1 MIAISLAVAF
11 MVTVT
16 KPKQSSPLARRTL
29 AVCGGAHSLHDG
41 FTDAIYVLLP
51 IWSQALG
58 LSLVQVGLLKSIASA
73 ALAGFQLPAG
83 FLSERFGATVILAL
97 GTMVAGLGYILAGFA
112 GGFVGLALAL
122 AVVGAGAAVQ
132 HPLSSAL
139 VANAYRDGGRRAALG
154 IYNFTGDVGKMLLPT
169 SVAVGI
175 GFIGWRESSMAVGAL
190 GLVGGVLIWVLLHR
204 LALSVAAAKTAAA
217 KGATEPSKAEA
228 PLRGWGIR
236 DPLGF
241 SLLSSIGLLDTATRY
256 AFLPFLPFLLM
267 EKGAAIE
274 SVGFA
279 MTLVFA
285 GGAVGKFA
293 CGLLAERLG
302 IIRTV
307 VLTEVLTA
315 VGIIALLTASLTAA
329 LILLPL
335 IGIALNGTSSVL
347 YGTVSEFVD
356 EDRQAR
362 AFSLFYTVGLAS
374 GAVSPVIFGA
384 IGDAASVTV
393 SLSLVAGMALLII
406 GICPFLAPKIVEK
419 SA

>member
-1 MIAISLAVAF
+1 
-11 MVTVT
+11 MVSVT

-58 LSLVQVGLLKSIASA
+58 LSLVQVGLLKSITSA

-139 VANAYRDGGRRAALG
+139 VADAYRDGGRRAALG

-175 GFIGWRESSMAVGAL
+175 GFIGWQESSMAVGAL

-256 AFLPFLPFLLM
+256 AF
-267 EKGAAIE
+267 
-274 SVGFA
+274 
-279 MTLVFA
+279 
-285 GGAVGKFA
+285 
-293 CGLLAERLG
+293 
-302 IIRTV
+302 
-307 VLTEVLTA
+307 
-315 VGIIALLTASLTAA
+315 
-329 LILLPL
+329 
-335 IGIALNGTSSVL
+335 
-347 YGTVSEFVD
+347 
-356 EDRQAR
+356 
-362 AFSLFYTVGLAS
+362 
-374 GAVSPVIFGA
+374 
-384 IGDAASVTV
+384 
-393 SLSLVAGMALLII
+393 
-406 GICPFLAPKIVEK
+406 
-419 SA
+419 